1 MPASTSIKVPV
12 ALRDRLAGRAHRD
25 GTTLAGAL
33 ERALD
38 ASEEQEFWDA
48 VRRQNAATSHD
59 EMHDVA
65 LRDDLADAVDDA
77 LGRDGW

>member
-1 MPASTSIKVPV
+1 MPTGMPASTSIKVPV

-38 ASEEQEFWDA
+38 RA
-48 VRRQNAATSHD
+48 VSVQRLERRFG
-59 EMHDVA
+59 
-65 LRDDLADAVDDA
+65 AVDDVTLLKVEAIVRRLVA
-77 LGRDGW
+77 LP